1 MASKTKVHPTTLHM
15 FATNLSEKFLEAEG
29 GTLIVV
35 VMLYRAKCFVSKLST
50 ATLGQ
55 LKNCLWHFK
64 PL

>member
-35 VMLYRAKCFVSKLST
+35 VMLYRAKCFVSKLCT

-55 LKNCLWHFK
+55 L
-64 PL
+64 